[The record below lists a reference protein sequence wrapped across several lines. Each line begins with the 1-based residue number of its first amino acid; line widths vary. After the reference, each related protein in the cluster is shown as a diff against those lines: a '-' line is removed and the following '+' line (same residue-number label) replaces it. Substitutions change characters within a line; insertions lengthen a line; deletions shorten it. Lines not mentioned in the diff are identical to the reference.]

1 MVQPNRQDRE
11 ARIYICGVEP
21 EDELLT
27 EDQTMFIFCDAKAN
41 ITTDIIDKS
50 VEEDARHCVE
60 QLNQQGK
67 IAAVLYVEIVPGQSA
82 TFAVEIDGK
91 LVRALAQIHSLALE
105 TGMIHDDLKKY
116 PAQIIK
122 LGDSKL
128 EELKKE
134 YEQSSSLISGALGP
148 EDKVTVDE
156 FVNEI
161 ENTAEAA
168 ISSDTPIAP
177 EPEEKVTVDELV
189 NEIENTAEI
198 AIKPAIPGTPEP
210 EVKVTIDELVNEIE
224 NTAEVAMSSDIP
236 GTPEPEVEVTV
247 DEMVSRM
254 ETVAGIDTGTAKDHR
269 RLALNHRLR
278 DEWDNAIVEYTK
290 AIELDDSF
298 ILAYFERGEL
308 FQRQGRKA
316 DAIQDFEKSI
326 SLSQNEDLIISAKRH
341 IDELS
346 K

>member
-161 ENTAEAA
+161 EN
-168 ISSDTPIAP
+168 I
-177 EPEEKVTVDELV
+177 
-189 NEIENTAEI
+189 
-198 AIKPAIPGTPEP
+198 
-210 EVKVTIDELVNEIE
+210 
-224 NTAEVAMSSDIP
+224 AEVAMSSDIP
-236 GTPEPEVEVTV
+236 GTPEPDVEVTV
-247 DEMVSRM
+247 DEIANRM
-254 ETVAGIDTGTAKDHR
+254 ETVAGIDTSTAKDHR

-278 DEWDNAIVEYTK
+278 DEWDDAIVEYTK
-290 AIELDDSF
+290 AIALDDNF

-308 FQRQGRKA
+308 FQRQDRKA

>member
-1 MVQPNRQDRE
+1 MVQLNRQAHE

-27 EDQTMFIFCDAKAN
+27 EDQTMFLFCDAKAN
-41 ITTDIIDKS
+41 ITTNIINKS

-67 IAAVLYVEIVPGQSA
+67 IAAVLYVEMVPGQSA

-91 LVRALAQIHSLALE
+91 LVRALAQIHRVALE
-105 TGMIHDDLKKY
+105 TGVIHDDLKKY

-122 LGDSKL
+122 LGESKQKKL
-128 EELKKE
+128 QKE
-134 YEQSSSLISGALGP
+134 YEQSASLIPG
-148 EDKVTVDE
+148 T
-156 FVNEI
+156 
-161 ENTAEAA
+161 
-168 ISSDTPIAP
+168 P
-177 EPEEKVTVDELV
+177 EPEVEVTVDELA

-198 AIKPAIPGTPEP
+198 AINSAIPGAPEP

-224 NTAEVAMSSDIP
+224 NTAEIAMSSDIP
-236 GTPEPEVEVTV
+236 GTPEPKAEVTV
-247 DEMVSRM
+247 DEIVNRM
-254 ETVAGIDTGTAKDHR
+254 ETVAVADTNTAKDHR

-278 DEWDNAIVEYTK
+278 DEWDDAIVEYTK
-290 AIELDDSF
+290 AIELDDNF
-298 ILAYFERGEL
+298 ILAYFERAEL

-316 DAIQDFEKSI
+316 DAIADFEKSI
-326 SLSQNEDLIISAKRH
+326 SLSQKEDLLLAAKQH

>member
-67 IAAVLYVEIVPGQSA
+67 IAAVLYVEIIPGQSA

-105 TGMIHDDLKKY
+105 TGIIHDDLKKY

-148 EDKVTVDE
+148 E
-156 FVNEI
+156 
-161 ENTAEAA
+161 
-168 ISSDTPIAP
+168 
-177 EPEEKVTVDELV
+177 EKVTVDELV
-189 NEIENTAEI
+189 NEIENTAEA
-198 AIKPAIPGTPEP
+198 AISSDIPIVSES
-210 EVKVTIDELVNEIE
+210 EEKVTVDELVNEIE

-236 GTPEPEVEVTV
+236 RTPEPDVEVTV
-247 DEMVSRM
+247 DEIASRM
-254 ETVAGIDTGTAKDHR
+254 ETVAGIDTSTAKDHR

-278 DEWDNAIVEYTK
+278 DEWDDAIVEYTK
-290 AIELDDSF
+290 AIELDDNF
-298 ILAYFERGEL
+298 ILAHFERGEL
-308 FQRQGRKA
+308 FQRQDKKA

>member
-1 MVQPNRQDRE
+1 MVEPNRQDRE

-134 YEQSSSLISGALGP
+134 YEQSSSLISGALGS

-168 ISSDTPIAP
+168 ISSDIPIVP

-189 NEIENTAEI
+189 NEIENTAE
-198 AIKPAIPGTPEP
+198 
-210 EVKVTIDELVNEIE
+210 
-224 NTAEVAMSSDIP
+224 VAMSSDIP
-236 GTPEPEVEVTV
+236 RTPEPEVEVTV

-308 FQRQGRKA
+308 FQRQGRKT
-316 DAIQDFEKSI
+316 DAIADFEKSM
-326 SLSQNEDLIISAKRH
+326 SLSQKEDLLVAAKQR